1 MRKYILFSVFFT
13 AFAALNSVYAQDDV
27 FGKWK
32 CTNDEGKVNSI
43 VKIFKKE
50 DGEVCG
56 KVVRITKEEDRDKL
70 CTECKGA
77 LKDKPIEGL
86 QLMHGLKKEGDHY
99 ILNGSKTY
107 ITNGSIADIILV
119 YAKTDFNKKNKGI
132 TAFVI
137 ETKNPG
143 FKVVSKLKKMG
154 FRGSQTTELF
164 FENFKVPAEN
174 I

>member
-1 MRKYILFSVFFT
+1 MKRYILFSVFFT

-56 KVVRITKEEDRDKL
+56 KVLRITKEEDRDKL

-99 ILNGSKTY
+99 AGGEIINPKSGKVYKVKIWVDDDNPDKLNVRGYVAFFYKTM
-107 ITNGSIADIILV
+107 TW
-119 YAKTDFNKKNKGI
+119 
-132 TAFVI
+132 
-137 ETKNPG
+137 E
-143 FKVVSKLKKMG
+143 
-154 FRGSQTTELF
+154 R
-164 FENFKVPAEN
+164 AE
-174 I
+174 

>member
-1 MRKYILFSVFFT
+1 MKKYILFSVFFI

-56 KVVRITKEEDRDKL
+56 KVLRITKEEDRDKL

-99 ILNGSKTY
+99 AGGEIINPKSGKVYKVKIWVDEDNPDMLNVRGYVAFFYKTM
-107 ITNGSIADIILV
+107 TW
-119 YAKTDFNKKNKGI
+119 
-132 TAFVI
+132 
-137 ETKNPG
+137 E
-143 FKVVSKLKKMG
+143 
-154 FRGSQTTELF
+154 R
-164 FENFKVPAEN
+164 AE
-174 I
+174 

>member
-1 MRKYILFSVFFT
+1 MKKYILFSVFFT

-56 KVVRITKEEDRDKL
+56 KVLRITKEEDRDKL

-99 ILNGSKTY
+99 AGGEIINPKSGKVYKVKIWVDDDNPDKLNVRGYVAFFYKTM
-107 ITNGSIADIILV
+107 TW
-119 YAKTDFNKKNKGI
+119 
-132 TAFVI
+132 
-137 ETKNPG
+137 E
-143 FKVVSKLKKMG
+143 
-154 FRGSQTTELF
+154 R
-164 FENFKVPAEN
+164 AE
-174 I
+174 

>member
-1 MRKYILFSVFFT
+1 MKKYILFSVFFT

-56 KVVRITKEEDRDKL
+56 KVLRITKEEDRDKL

-99 ILNGSKTY
+99 AGGEIINPKSGKVYKVKIWVDEDNPDMLNVRGYVAFFYKTM
-107 ITNGSIADIILV
+107 TW
-119 YAKTDFNKKNKGI
+119 
-132 TAFVI
+132 
-137 ETKNPG
+137 E
-143 FKVVSKLKKMG
+143 
-154 FRGSQTTELF
+154 R
-164 FENFKVPAEN
+164 AE
-174 I
+174 

>member
-1 MRKYILFSVFFT
+1 MKKYILFSVFFT

-99 ILNGSKTY
+99 AGGEIINPKSGKVYKVKIWVDEDNPDMLNVRGYVAFFYKTM
-107 ITNGSIADIILV
+107 TW
-119 YAKTDFNKKNKGI
+119 
-132 TAFVI
+132 
-137 ETKNPG
+137 E
-143 FKVVSKLKKMG
+143 
-154 FRGSQTTELF
+154 R
-164 FENFKVPAEN
+164 AE
-174 I
+174 

>member
-1 MRKYILFSVFFT
+1 MKKYILFSVFFT

-99 ILNGSKTY
+99 AGGEIINPKSGKVYKVKIWVDDDNPDKLNVRGYVAFFYKTM
-107 ITNGSIADIILV
+107 TW
-119 YAKTDFNKKNKGI
+119 
-132 TAFVI
+132 
-137 ETKNPG
+137 E
-143 FKVVSKLKKMG
+143 
-154 FRGSQTTELF
+154 R
-164 FENFKVPAEN
+164 AE
-174 I
+174 